1 MDAQPILGWR
11 YFRHRFGK
19 AADSFLY
26 LVSAIAVAT
35 FLFDQMMSGNT
46 NFSFFGIHWTQ
57 FQHLVQIAIW
67 SMFLGVYVLM
77 GSTSHRNWQNYARK
91 WWLETIILVTW
102 APFPHEWTPQ
112 ALVLLGSIAHVV
124 RMARWTRQTF
134 TENAL
139 FVIGVSTLSMNVIG
153 TALLM
158 VVEPQ
163 TYSSYDQTSFT
174 VFMTAMTMGP
184 AIPPVTTAGR
194 AVFYFISA
202 GGVTIVAIFVGVMRE
217 YIQRLMG
224 HRDLSL
230 ETLNKVMEL
239 KAAVEK
245 LIAPGSAISD
255 EFMEQLSAQRATI
268 ASLEGQLQARQQ
280 TVAVLEGVIAEKNE
294 RIALLLAAQAASEQD
309 DQPSDPGRPTL

>member
-1 MDAQPILGWR
+1 
-11 YFRHRFGK
+11 
-19 AADSFLY
+19 
-26 LVSAIAVAT
+26 
-35 FLFDQMMSGNT
+35 
-46 NFSFFGIHWTQ
+46 
-57 FQHLVQIAIW
+57 
-67 SMFLGVYVLM
+67 VYVLM
-77 GSTSHRNWQNYARK
+77 GSTSHRNWPNYARK

-124 RMARWTRQTF
+124 RMARWTRATF

-239 KAAVEK
+239 KAVVEK

-255 EFMEQLSAQRATI
+255 EFMEQLGAQRATI
-268 ASLEGQLQARQQ
+268 ASLEGQLEARQQ
-280 TVAVLEGVIAEKNE
+280 TVAVLEGVIVEKNE
-294 RIALLLAAQAASEQD
+294 RIAALLAAHTPVEQENEATD
-309 DQPSDPGRPTL
+309 HDRPTP